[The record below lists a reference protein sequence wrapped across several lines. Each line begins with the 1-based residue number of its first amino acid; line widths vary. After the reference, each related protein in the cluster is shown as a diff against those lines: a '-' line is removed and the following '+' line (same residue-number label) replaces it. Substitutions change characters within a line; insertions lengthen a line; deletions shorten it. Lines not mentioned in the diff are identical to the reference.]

1 MILSDVLFVAR
12 VDSIVANRGR
22 DDSIGNMPMP
32 GTGAL
37 ILLAFA
43 SLVVIVLLVLLQL
56 TRLGFLVR
64 STIPDRPRRRM
75 FIASVSFLIT
85 FAGVRLIVSLVIH
98 NHGPF
103 NWVMVRGHHIHHLVW
118 GILILLLVGYGW
130 LLDLGRSHSPLSIFF
145 SRLMSVSYGVGA
157 ALTLDE
163 FSLWLN
169 LDPNDY
175 WSREG
180 RISIDAVILFGGIL
194 AVGAWGAPFFRGLQV
209 MWSKRTVLGKDFR
222 RLESPIR
229 HVRLLRRRKFRRLPT
244 HTSQK

>member
-1 MILSDVLFVAR
+1 
-12 VDSIVANRGR
+12 
-22 DDSIGNMPMP
+22 MP

-37 ILLAFA
+37 LLLAFA
-43 SLVVIVLLVLLQL
+43 SMVVVVLLVLLQL

-85 FAGVRLIVSLVIH
+85 FAGVRLLVSLVIH

-103 NWVMVRGHHIHHLVW
+103 EWVMVRGLHIHHLVW

-130 LLDLGRSHSPLSIFF
+130 LLDLGRSHSQMSIFF

-163 FSLWLN
+163 FALWLN
-169 LDPNDY
+169 LEPNAY
-175 WSREG
+175 WSRSG
-180 RISIDAVILFGGIL
+180 RISIDAIILFGSIL
-194 AVGAWGAPFFRGLQV
+194 SVGAWGAPFFRGLRV
-209 MWSKRTVLGKDFR
+209 MLSKGALFGKKGLGH
-222 RLESPIR
+222 LGSPIR
-229 HVRLLRRRKFRRLPT
+229 RARLLRPRKVRRLPPRI
-244 HTSQK
+244 SP

>member
-1 MILSDVLFVAR
+1 
-12 VDSIVANRGR
+12 
-22 DDSIGNMPMP
+22 MP

-37 ILLAFA
+37 LLLAFA
-43 SLVVIVLLVLLQL
+43 SMVVILLLVLLQL

-103 NWVMVRGHHIHHLVW
+103 EWVMVRGHHIHHLVW
-118 GILILLLVGYGW
+118 GIMILLLVGYGW
-130 LLDLGRSHSPLSIFF
+130 LLDLGRSHSSLSIFF

-194 AVGAWGAPFFRGLQV
+194 AVGAWGAPFFRGLKV
-209 MWSKRTVLGKDFR
+209 MWTKGKTFR
-222 RLESPIR
+222 RGLSGLESPIPR
-229 HVRLLRRRKFRRLPT
+229 ARLLRPRKVRRLPPRI
-244 HTSQK
+244 SP

>member
-1 MILSDVLFVAR
+1 
-12 VDSIVANRGR
+12 
-22 DDSIGNMPMP
+22 MPRI

-43 SLVVIVLLVLLQL
+43 SLVMVALLVLLQL

-85 FAGVRLIVSLVIH
+85 FAGVRLLVSLVIH

-103 NWVMVRGHHIHHLVW
+103 SWVMVRGHHIHHLVW
-118 GILILLLVGYGW
+118 GIMILLLVGYGW

-145 SRLMSVSYGVGA
+145 SRMMSVSYGVGA

-180 RISIDAVILFGGIL
+180 RISIDAVILFGSIL
-194 AVGAWGAPFFRGLQV
+194 AVGAWGAPFFRGLQM
-209 MWSKRTVLGKDFR
+209 MWTKRKVFR
-222 RLESPIR
+222 KVGGRLESPIR
-229 HVRLLRRRKFRRLPT
+229 RVRLLRPRRVRRLPT
-244 HTSQK
+244 HTLPK